1 MSSVTAKRLGL
12 AFVSAW
18 FLFGGIGHFVK
29 TDFFVSIVPTYIP
42 RPLAMVYISG
52 IFELLGAV
60 GVLIPSTRRLAGLGL
75 IVLTL
80 CVTPANVNMWLHP
93 AQFPDLPEWAYS
105 IRLVIQVLL
114 LACIVWSTQS
124 KIMNQDTYQHGY

>member
-1 MSSVTAKRLGL
+1 MSGALARRLGL
-12 AFVSAW
+12 AFVFAW
-18 FLFGGIGHFVK
+18 FLFGGIGHFAK

-42 RPLAMVYISG
+42 KPLAMVYISG

-75 IVLTL
+75 FLLTL

-93 AQFPDLPEWAYS
+93 QQFPDMPEWAYS
-105 IRLVIQVLL
+105 VRLVVQVLL
-114 LACIVWSTQS
+114 LACIWWSTQP
-124 KIMNQDTYQHGY
+124 KVLKQENDHGG